1 MRAATGMIISFVW
14 MILVF
19 MVGFIIIGQLQLH
32 ANDTGAL
39 NGTAGTNWNTFITYV
54 WLAVSILAFFPLIMV
69 ILVFAGLFGAISK
82 S

>member
-1 MRAATGMIISFVW
+1 MIISFVW